1 MNDFSTLTQLMD
13 DESTRAFVRQHRTD
27 DVRQLALQS
36 TGKAVV
42 NLPFVLDQIAGWQMA
57 RTKLPAY
64 AAHEGIVYPPHL
76 NMEQCSSEA
85 TARYKAALVSRLLA
99 ADVAHT
105 MPADDVAHTMPAD
118 DVAHTMPA
126 ADVAH
131 TMPAD
136 KVAETMLV
144 DLTGGFG
151 IDFSFLAPLFGKAV
165 YVERNENLCAI
176 ARHNFNCLGLT
187 HFEAINADGVAY
199 LHQRVTEPAD
209 SSHRLIVF
217 IDPARRDANGHK
229 VFSIEDC
236 TPDVLALKDRL
247 MAVASCVLLK
257 LSPMLD
263 WHAAA
268 RAFRPYCR
276 AVHIVSVANEC
287 KELLLVLTPSVA
299 TDDAASSIRL
309 VCANDAE
316 IFEQTVSFDLTPSN
330 TSSLIGTG
338 TAEHRAAEVNYE
350 PLSIDALVGA
360 VLCVPNAS
368 IMKAGVF
375 SALSHAFGVTAVDR
389 DSHLFIGRQA
399 LKGFPGKQFRIL
411 GITTLNKR
419 ELRQHL
425 SGMTQANI
433 AVRNF
438 PQSVAELR
446 KRLKL
451 KDGGS
456 CYLFATTMQGR
467 HIIFITQPADGC

>member
-1 MNDFSTLTQLMD
+1 MNDLSTLTQLMD
-13 DESTRAFVRQHRTD
+13 DETTRAFVRQHRTD
-27 DVRQLALQS
+27 DVRQLALQNS
-36 TGKAVV
+36 GKAVV

-64 AAHEGIVYPPHL
+64 AAHEDIVYPPHL

-99 ADVAHT
+99 SDVAHTLPADGVAHT
-105 MPADDVAHTMPAD
+105 MPADGVVHTI
-118 DVAHTMPA
+118 
-126 ADVAH
+126 
-131 TMPAD
+131 PAD

-199 LHQRVTEPAD
+199 LQQRVTEPAD

-229 VFSIEDC
+229 VFGIEDC

-268 RAFRPYCR
+268 RVFRPYCR
-276 AVHIVSVANEC
+276 EVHIVSVATEC

-330 TSSLIGTG
+330 TSSLIGAG
-338 TAEHRAAEVNYE
+338 TAEYRAAEANSGL
-350 PLSIDALVGA
+350 LSIDALVGA

-399 LKGFPGKQFRIL
+399 LKGFPGRQFRIL

-438 PQSVAELR
+438 PLSVAELR

-456 CYLFATTMQGR
+456 YYLFATTMQGR

>member
-1 MNDFSTLTQLMD
+1 MTSLQTMNDLSTLTQLMD

-27 DVRQLALQS
+27 DVRQLALQNS
-36 TGKAVV
+36 GKAVV

-105 MPADDVAHTMPAD
+105 MPAD
-118 DVAHTMPA
+118 
-126 ADVAH
+126 
-131 TMPAD
+131 
-136 KVAETMLV
+136 KVAETTLV

-199 LHQRVTEPAD
+199 LQQRVTEPAD

-229 VFSIEDC
+229 VFGIEDC

-276 AVHIVSVANEC
+276 EVHIVSVANEC

-330 TSSLIGTG
+330 TSSLIGAG
-338 TAEHRAAEVNYE
+338 AAEYRTAEVNYE

-399 LKGFPGKQFRIL
+399 LKGFPGRQFRIL

-438 PQSVAELR
+438 PLSVAELR

-456 CYLFATTMQGR
+456 YYLFATTMQGR

>member
-1 MNDFSTLTQLMD
+1 MNDLSTLTQLMD

-27 DVRQLALQS
+27 DVRQLALQNS
-36 TGKAVV
+36 GKAVV

-118 DVAHTMPA
+118 
-126 ADVAH
+126 
-131 TMPAD
+131 
-136 KVAETMLV
+136 KVAETTLV

-199 LHQRVTEPAD
+199 LQQRVTEPAD

-229 VFSIEDC
+229 VFGIEDC

-276 AVHIVSVANEC
+276 EVHIVSVANEC

-330 TSSLIGTG
+330 TSSLIGAG
-338 TAEHRAAEVNYE
+338 AAEYRTAEVNYE
-350 PLSIDALVGA
+350 PPSIDALVGA

-399 LKGFPGKQFRIL
+399 LKGFPGKRFRIL

-438 PQSVAELR
+438 PLSVAELR

-456 CYLFATTMQGR
+456 YYLFATTMQGR

>member
-1 MNDFSTLTQLMD
+1 MTSLQTMNDLSTLTQLMD

-27 DVRQLALQS
+27 DVRQLALQNS
-36 TGKAVV
+36 GKAVV

-118 DVAHTMPA
+118 
-126 ADVAH
+126 
-131 TMPAD
+131 
-136 KVAETMLV
+136 KVAETTLV

-199 LHQRVTEPAD
+199 LQQRVTEPAD

-229 VFSIEDC
+229 VFGIEDC

-276 AVHIVSVANEC
+276 EVHIVSVANEC

-330 TSSLIGTG
+330 TSSLIGAG
-338 TAEHRAAEVNYE
+338 AAEYRTAEVNYE

-399 LKGFPGKQFRIL
+399 LKGFPGKRFRIL

-438 PQSVAELR
+438 PLSVAELR

-456 CYLFATTMQGR
+456 YYLFATTMQGR

>member
-1 MNDFSTLTQLMD
+1 MNDLSTLTQLMD
-13 DESTRAFVRQHRTD
+13 DESTCAFVRQHRTD

-99 ADVAHT
+99 ADVANT
-105 MPADDVAHTMPAD
+105 MPADDVAHTI
-118 DVAHTMPA
+118 
-126 ADVAH
+126 
-131 TMPAD
+131 PAD

-199 LHQRVTEPAD
+199 LQQRVTEPAD

-229 VFSIEDC
+229 VFGIEDC

-276 AVHIVSVANEC
+276 EVHIVSVANEC
-287 KELLLVLTPSVA
+287 KEPA
-299 TDDAASSIRL
+299 
-309 VCANDAE
+309 
-316 IFEQTVSFDLTPSN
+316 
-330 TSSLIGTG
+330 
-338 TAEHRAAEVNYE
+338 
-350 PLSIDALVGA
+350 VGA
-360 VLCVPNAS
+360 HT
-368 IMKAGVF
+368 I
-375 SALSHAFGVTAVDR
+375 
-389 DSHLFIGRQA
+389 
-399 LKGFPGKQFRIL
+399 
-411 GITTLNKR
+411 
-419 ELRQHL
+419 
-425 SGMTQANI
+425 
-433 AVRNF
+433 
-438 PQSVAELR
+438 
-446 KRLKL
+446 
-451 KDGGS
+451 S
-456 CYLFATTMQGR
+456 CYR
-467 HIIFITQPADGC
+467 RCSIFHSSGLCQRRRDLRADRFL

>member
-105 MPADDVAHTMPAD
+105 MPAD
-118 DVAHTMPA
+118 
-126 ADVAH
+126 
-131 TMPAD
+131 

-151 IDFSFLAPLFGKAV
+151 IDFSFLAPLFGKSV

-176 ARHNFNCLGLT
+176 ARHNFNSLGLT

-199 LHQRVTEPAD
+199 LQQRVTEPAD

-229 VFSIEDC
+229 VFGIEDC

-276 AVHIVSVANEC
+276 EVHIVSVANEC

-330 TSSLIGTG
+330 TSSLIGAG

-399 LKGFPGKQFRIL
+399 LKGFPGRQFRIL

-438 PQSVAELR
+438 PLSVAELR

>member
-1 MNDFSTLTQLMD
+1 MNDLSTLTQLMD
-13 DESTRAFVRQHRTD
+13 DESTCAFVRQHRTD
-27 DVRQLALQS
+27 DVRQLALQNS
-36 TGKAVV
+36 GKAVV

-118 DVAHTMPA
+118 
-126 ADVAH
+126 
-131 TMPAD
+131 

-199 LHQRVTEPAD
+199 LQQRVTEPAD

-229 VFSIEDC
+229 VFGIEDC

-276 AVHIVSVANEC
+276 EVHIVSVANEC

-316 IFEQTVSFDLTPSN
+316 IFEQTVSFDLAPSN
-330 TSSLIGTG
+330 TSSLIGAG
-338 TAEHRAAEVNYE
+338 TAEYRTAEVNYE

-438 PQSVAELR
+438 PLSVAELR

-456 CYLFATTMQGR
+456 YYLFATTMQGR

>member
-27 DVRQLALQS
+27 DVRQLALQNS
-36 TGKAVV
+36 GKAVV

-118 DVAHTMPA
+118 
-126 ADVAH
+126 
-131 TMPAD
+131 
-136 KVAETMLV
+136 KVAETTLV

-165 YVERNENLCAI
+165 YVERNEDLCAI

-199 LHQRVTEPAD
+199 LQQRVTESAD

-229 VFSIEDC
+229 VFGIEDC

-276 AVHIVSVANEC
+276 EVHIVSVANEC

-330 TSSLIGTG
+330 TSFLIDTG
-338 TAEHRAAEVNYE
+338 AAEYRAAEVNYE

-399 LKGFPGKQFRIL
+399 LKGFPGRQFRIL

-438 PQSVAELR
+438 PLSVAELR

-456 CYLFATTMQGR
+456 YYLFATTMQGR
-467 HIIFITQPADGC
+467 HVIFITQPADGC

>member
-1 MNDFSTLTQLMD
+1 MNDLSTLTQLMD

-27 DVRQLALQS
+27 DVRQLALQNS
-36 TGKAVV
+36 GKAVV

-105 MPADDVAHTMPAD
+105 MPADDVAHTMPS
-118 DVAHTMPA
+118 
-126 ADVAH
+126 
-131 TMPAD
+131 D
-136 KVAETMLV
+136 KVAETTLV

-199 LHQRVTEPAD
+199 LQQRVTEPAD

-229 VFSIEDC
+229 VFGIEDC

-276 AVHIVSVANEC
+276 EVHIVSVANEC

-330 TSSLIGTG
+330 TSSLIGAG
-338 TAEHRAAEVNYE
+338 AAEYRTAEVNYE

-399 LKGFPGKQFRIL
+399 LKGFPGKRFRIL

-438 PQSVAELR
+438 PLSVAELR

-456 CYLFATTMQGR
+456 YYLFATTMQGR